1 MVTENHLE
9 SVIKVNGSIVSELSE
24 RIPSNIVALNELIKN
39 SYDAGSPS
47 VEIIINS
54 TTNILKIIDKGEG
67 MDKKDIDTL
76 FHLSKSTKQFGKY
89 NEKYKRYVQ
98 GSKGLG
104 FLSVFKFGRKVEWRT
119 KKDIGYKF
127 SVDFDELLNID
138 NISDYHVQIDMDESI
153 PNGTEITIDLTDE
166 SKLLLLDYLEEEKN
180 YSKIVNSF
188 TDEKFLII
196 LNIDGNNFRSDSFK
210 GIKNHFSERQLFY
223 VDYDS
228 DLGVINYYHNN
239 YKIKTVP
246 FHFDGRDYKCKIELS
261 IYKFK
266 TGQKTNIYK
275 LFYNSFN
282 ELTPLIFVND
292 NLFNNFDLF
301 DPSVMK
307 TIKTG
312 EMLNQM
318 IGYVKIY
325 SDSPSIQFNS
335 DRTKFAQNLLTDEI
349 IKFLKELNIAIQRE
363 GSKFKQYLVDNDFLK
378 TKKIESKDI
387 DLSNNDALKN
397 YIKDD
402 FAFKDKVNIK
412 IEGNKILYSVFGKKA
427 EIEISNPNPKLIPAE
442 IVLRTKLETIPIPSK
457 QINLADYIDRAT
469 DSNGNDI
476 KEKVEIEIDG
486 VKSDTK
492 ILATV
497 EEEKTVIIEF
507 SYRDATTKLVKQKLN
522 LYFKECSTP
531 LIGTYNDK
539 NHLLYVP
546 MREGYKIQFN
556 NTISRLINQINNLTL
571 EKNREVIA
579 CSLRVLFELSDKCL
593 VQSSKNLSVKNNL
606 TAKVYDDIKLIVEF
620 CQQTNIITEIAK
632 NTKIPFDTLKNIL
645 IVNDFIDAFKKS
657 NLGPHSSTSYLEDV
671 DIKFVARKA
680 AYFVVFINELI
691 NNPNI
696 I

>member
-1 MVTENHLE
+1 MANSSLE

-47 VEIIINS
+47 VEIIIDS
-54 TTNILKIIDKGEG
+54 TANILKVIDKGEG

-119 KKDIGYKF
+119 KKDVGYKF
-127 SVDFDELLNID
+127 SVDFDKLLHID

-153 PNGTEITIDLTDE
+153 PTGTEITIDLTDE

-196 LNIDGNNFRSDSFK
+196 LNIDGKKFRSNSFK
-210 GIKNHFSERQLFY
+210 GIKDHFSERQLFY

-239 YKIKTVP
+239 FKVKTVP
-246 FHFDGRDYKCKIELS
+246 FKFDSTDYKCKLELS

-266 TGQKTNIYK
+266 TGQKANIYN

-318 IGYVKIY
+318 VGYVKIY
-325 SDSPSIQFNS
+325 SDSTSIQFNS
-335 DRTKFAQNLLTDEI
+335 DRTKFAQNLLTDKI
-349 IKFLKELNIAIQRE
+349 IKFLKELNITIQRE

-378 TKKIESKDI
+378 IKQIEGKNI
-387 DLSNNDALKN
+387 DLNDIDALKN
-397 YIKDD
+397 YI
-402 FAFKDKVNIK
+402 
-412 IEGNKILYSVFGKKA
+412 
-427 EIEISNPNPKLIPAE
+427 
-442 IVLRTKLETIPIPSK
+442 
-457 QINLADYIDRAT
+457 
-469 DSNGNDI
+469 
-476 KEKVEIEIDG
+476 
-486 VKSDTK
+486 
-492 ILATV
+492 
-497 EEEKTVIIEF
+497 
-507 SYRDATTKLVKQKLN
+507 
-522 LYFKECSTP
+522 
-531 LIGTYNDK
+531 
-539 NHLLYVP
+539 
-546 MREGYKIQFN
+546 
-556 NTISRLINQINNLTL
+556 
-571 EKNREVIA
+571 
-579 CSLRVLFELSDKCL
+579 
-593 VQSSKNLSVKNNL
+593 
-606 TAKVYDDIKLIVEF
+606 
-620 CQQTNIITEIAK
+620 
-632 NTKIPFDTLKNIL
+632 
-645 IVNDFIDAFKKS
+645 
-657 NLGPHSSTSYLEDV
+657 
-671 DIKFVARKA
+671 
-680 AYFVVFINELI
+680 
-691 NNPNI
+691 
-696 I
+696 

>member
-1 MVTENHLE
+1 MANSSLE

-47 VEIIINS
+47 VEIIIDS
-54 TTNILKIIDKGEG
+54 TANILKVIDKGEG

-119 KKDIGYKF
+119 KKDVGYKF
-127 SVDFDELLNID
+127 SVDFDKLLHID

-153 PNGTEITIDLTDE
+153 PAGTEITIDLTDE
-166 SKLLLLDYLEEEKN
+166 SKILLLDYLEEKKN

-196 LNIDGNNFRSDSFK
+196 LNIDGKKFRSNSFK
-210 GIKNHFSERQLFY
+210 GIKDHFRERQLFY

-239 YKIKTVP
+239 FKVKTVP
-246 FHFDGRDYKCKIELS
+246 FKFDGTDYKCKLELS

-266 TGQKTNIYK
+266 TGQKANIYN

-318 IGYVKIY
+318 VGYVKIY
-325 SDSPSIQFNS
+325 SDSTSIQFNS
-335 DRTKFAQNLLTDEI
+335 DRTKFAQNLLTDKI
-349 IKFLKELNIAIQRE
+349 IKFLKELNITIQRE

-378 TKKIESKDI
+378 IKQIESKNI
-387 DLSNNDALKN
+387 DLNDINALKN

-402 FAFKDKVNIK
+402 FAFKDKVNIN
-412 IEGNKILYSVFGKKA
+412 ISGNKILYSVFNKCA
-427 EIEISNPNPKLIPAE
+427 QIEILNSSPVPIPAD
-442 IVLRTKLETIPIPSK
+442 IVLKSKFETITVPSK
-457 QINLADYIDRAT
+457 QINLAEYIIKAT
-469 DSNGNDI
+469 DSKGNNIIDKVDI
-476 KEKVEIEIDG
+476 KVDG

-492 ILATV
+492 ILESIVA
-497 EEEKTVIIEF
+497 EKTVCIEY
-507 SYRDATTKLVKQKLN
+507 SYLDSTTNLITQQLVIV
-522 LYFKECSTP
+522 FKAQTNP
-531 LIGTYNDK
+531 LVGTYSNE
-539 NHLLYVP
+539 NYLLYVE
-546 MREGYKIQFN
+546 MKKGYTIQYN
-556 NTISRLINQINNLTL
+556 NTISKLINQINNLTL

-579 CSLRVLFELSDKCL
+579 CSLRVLFELSVKCL
-593 VQSSKNLSVKNNL
+593 VQSSKNLSIKNNL
-606 TAKVYDDIKLIVEF
+606 TAKVFDDIKLIVEF
-620 CQQTNIITEIAK
+620 CQQTSVRTEIAK

-671 DIKFVARKA
+671 DIKFIAKKA

>member
-1 MVTENHLE
+1 MGIENRLE
-9 SVIKVNGSIVSELSE
+9 SIIKVNGSIVSELSE

-39 SYDAGSPS
+39 SYDAGSPN
-47 VEIIINS
+47 VEIIIDS
-54 TTNILKIIDKGEG
+54 TANILKIIDKGEG

-104 FLSVFKFGRKVEWRT
+104 FLSVFKFGRKVEWKT

-127 SVDFDELLNID
+127 SVDFDKLLKID
-138 NISDYHVQIDMDESI
+138 NISDYHVQIDTDNTI
-153 PNGTEITIDLTDE
+153 ANGTEIIIELSND
-166 SKLLLLDYLEEEKN
+166 SKQLLLEYLEEEKN
-180 YSKIVNSF
+180 YAKIVNSF

-196 LNIDGNNFRSDSFK
+196 LNIDGKVFRSDSFK

-239 YKIKTVP
+239 IKVKTVP
-246 FHFDGRDYKCKIELS
+246 FKFDSNDYKCKLELS

-266 TGQKTNIYK
+266 TGQKANIYN

-325 SDSPSIQFNS
+325 SDSISIQFNS
-335 DRTKFAQNLLTDEI
+335 DRTKFAQNLLTDKI
-349 IKFLKELNIAIQRE
+349 IKFLKELNITIQRE
-363 GSKFKQYLVDNDFLK
+363 GSKFKQYLVDNDYLK
-378 TKKIESKDI
+378 IKKIESKNI
-387 DLSNNDALKN
+387 DLNDIEALKN
-397 YIKDD
+397 YVKDD

-412 IEGNKILYSVFGKKA
+412 IEGNKILFSVFNKCA
-427 EIEISNPNPKLIPAE
+427 QIEILNSSSAPIPAD
-442 IVLRTKLETIPIPSK
+442 IVLKTKFETILVPSK
-457 QINLADYIDRAT
+457 QINLSEYIVKAT
-469 DSNGNDI
+469 DSKGNNIID
-476 KEKVEIEIDG
+476 KVEIKIDG
-486 VKSDTK
+486 VKSDIK
-492 ILATV
+492 ILESIV
-497 EEEKTVIIEF
+497 VEKTVCIEYSYLDSTTNLITQQLIIVF
-507 SYRDATTKLVKQKLN
+507 KAQTNPLV
-522 LYFKECSTP
+522 
-531 LIGTYNDK
+531 GTYSNE
-539 NHLLYVP
+539 NYLLYVE
-546 MREGYKIQFN
+546 MKKGYTIQYN
-556 NTISRLINQINNLTL
+556 NTISKLINQINNLTL

-579 CSLRVLFELSDKCL
+579 CSIRVLFELSVKCL
-593 VQSSKNLSVKNNL
+593 AQSSKNLFIKNNL
-606 TAKVYDDIKLIVEF
+606 TAKVFDDIELIVDF
-620 CQQTNIITEIAK
+620 CQQTSVRTEISK

-671 DIKFVARKA
+671 DIKFIARKA